1 MAQYVIRVAG
11 HLSDD
16 LLTAF
21 PTLLAT
27 VQPVTT
33 VLSGSLPDQSAL
45 AGVLDRLDELGVQI
59 VEMIQVPTTPA
70 EPMPLASGHS
80 R

>member
-21 PTLLAT
+21 PSLLAT

-33 VLSGSLPDQSAL
+33 VLSGTLPDQSAL
-45 AGVLDRLDELGVQI
+45 AGVLDRLDELGVEI
-59 VEMIQVPTTPA
+59 VEMIQVPSTPVM
-70 EPMPLASGHS
+70 PMLASGQS

>member
-1 MAQYVIRVAG
+1 MTQYVIRVSG

-21 PTLLAT
+21 PTLMAT

-33 VLSGSLPDQSAL
+33 VLYGPLPDQSAL

-59 VEMIQVPTTPA
+59 VEMMQVPGKPA
-70 EPMPLASGHS
+70 QLVGPRSS
-80 R
+80 

>member
-1 MAQYVIRVAG
+1 MHYVIRVRG

-21 PTLLAT
+21 PSLVAT

-33 VLSGSLPDQSAL
+33 VLHGPLSDQAAL
-45 AGVLDRLDELGVQI
+45 TGVLNRLDELGVQM
-59 VEMIQVPTTPA
+59 VEMIEVPT
-70 EPMPLASGHS
+70 EPSLAMSLPG
-80 R
+80 RRAM

>member
-1 MAQYVIRVAG
+1 MTQYVIRVNG
-11 HLSDD
+11 QLSDD

-21 PTLLAT
+21 PTLMAT

-33 VLSGSLPDQSAL
+33 VLYGPLPDQAAL

-59 VEMIQVPTTPA
+59 IEMMQVPGEPA
-70 EPMPLASGHS
+70 RLIGARSS
-80 R
+80 

>member
-1 MAQYVIRVAG
+1 MTQYVIRVTG
-11 HLSDD
+11 QLSDD

-21 PTLLAT
+21 PTLMAT

-33 VLSGSLPDQSAL
+33 VLHGSLPDQAAL
-45 AGVLDRLDELGVQI
+45 TGVLNRLDELGVQI
-59 VEMIQVPTTPA
+59 VEMVELPV
-70 EPMPLASGHS
+70 EPSF

>member
-21 PTLLAT
+21 PSLLAT

-33 VLSGSLPDQSAL
+33 VLSGELPDQSAL

-59 VEMIQVPTTPA
+59 VEMIQVPAAPVA
-70 EPMPLASGHS
+70 PMPLASGHS